1 MSSQPSPRSLT
12 AIVDEQVH
20 RWRLEQARRA
30 REQRAR
36 ERPAHER
43 PKPIVTVSRQAGSRG
58 TELAHLV
65 SESLGFHF
73 WDQELV
79 HSIAEQLGAPE
90 AMLRAVDEHP
100 RGRLADLLSG
110 ILMGDRSTEEEY
122 FAQLVRLVGS
132 LAERGEAVIV
142 GRGAQFIVDAES
154 ALRVRVVAP
163 LDARVHA
170 LAAHRGI
177 RDAEARHE
185 VERLDRERSAFM
197 RHHYDRDVTDPA
209 AYDLLINSATMPMHR
224 AVEVVVAAYRVKF
237 PALEALE
244 SAAE

>member
-12 AIVDEQVH
+12 AIVDEQIN
-20 RWRLEQARRA
+20 RWRIEQARRA
-30 REQRAR
+30 REQPAR
-36 ERPAHER
+36 ER

-58 TELAHLV
+58 TEIARLV
-65 SESLGFHF
+65 SESLGFRF

-79 HSIAEQLGAPE
+79 HRIAEQSGAPE

-122 FAQLVRLVGS
+122 FAQLVRLVAS
-132 LAERGEAVIV
+132 LAERGGSVIV
-142 GRGAQFIVDAES
+142 GRGAQFVVAAES

-170 LAAHRGI
+170 LAAQRGI
-177 RDAEARHE
+177 RDAEARAE

-197 RHHYDRDVTDPA
+197 RQHYDRDVTDPA
-209 AYDLLINSATMPMHR
+209 AYDLAINSAALSTER

-237 PALEALE
+237 AEAE
-244 SAAE
+244 AARSAAE